1 MPLPPITEDTIRHHA
16 NANSFSRGQAYY
28 DSGAVLDIVQR
39 DDRIQAAIEGSEARP
54 YRVNL
59 QFDAG
64 GITAA
69 SCSCL
74 YNYDGWCKHIVATL
88 LTCIRQPDAIT
99 VRPSLAQLLDR
110 LDHLQTQRLVQ
121 DLVQEHPELIDT
133 IDDRVALLTLP
144 TPAPAKTPKTRR
156 TAIDPAPFRRQVR
169 QIIRAAINSAEE
181 GYEEVSVAE
190 ELLDL
195 IDKAQEFTD
204 RGDCQSAI
212 AILEVITSACA
223 DEWNE
228 LADYGLD
235 SAEVESYLNEAW
247 SNAILSDDLT
257 ADERAHLQETIEEW
271 QDSIGSFK
279 MSLTALEQGWHY
291 PPLQRV
297 LQGEIGTHGAWEA
310 ERPEYADDLA
320 LVRLR
325 ILDRQSR
332 DREYL
337 NLALAESQTTEYLL
351 KLVRLGQIETAMRQ
365 AQALMTTQAEA
376 FALAKALRE
385 QQQVTEA
392 LAIAK
397 AGLSLSVPSTRD
409 PFDFTFSAKPIHN
422 PFEFASWTSD
432 LAEGLGDTQTAIE
445 ARIVA
450 FQKQPSFQEYRKL
463 EALAGQRW
471 PSLKSELLQSLRQSY
486 PWGAETAK
494 VDIFLHEGAIE
505 DAIEAVRSTTTS
517 YYSHLVRRV
526 MTAAIESHPEWA
538 IAEGKRRAEP
548 TMDGKK
554 SDRYQD
560 AVDWLKQVRAGYLQ
574 LGQEAQWTAYRQELV
589 NAHGRKYKLME
600 LFKQKGME

>member
-1 MPLPPITEDTIRHHA
+1 MSLTPLTEATIRHHA

-28 DSGAVLDIVQR
+28 ESGAVLDLVQR
-39 DDRIQAAIEGSEARP
+39 NDRIQAAIEGSEVRP

-69 SCSCL
+69 SCTCP
-74 YNYDGWCKHIVATL
+74 YDYDGWCKHIVATL
-88 LTCIRQPDAIT
+88 LTCIRQPDAIIT
-99 VRPSLAQLLDR
+99 RPSLAQLLDR

-121 DLVQEHPELIDT
+121 DLVEEYPELIDR
-133 IDDRVALLTLP
+133 IDPLVEILTLP
-144 TPAPAKTPKTRR
+144 TPAPAKTKQTRR

-169 QIIRAAINSAEE
+169 QIIRQAIDAAEE
-181 GYEEVSVAE
+181 GYEEDPVTE
-190 ELLDL
+190 ELIDL
-195 IDKAQEFTD
+195 IDKAQEFTSG
-204 RGDCQSAI
+204 GDCQSAI
-212 AILEVITSACA
+212 AILEAIASACA
-223 DEWNE
+223 DEWDE

-235 SAEVESYLNEAW
+235 SGEVENYLNEAW
-247 SNAILSDDLT
+247 SNAILSDDIT
-257 ADERAHLQETIEEW
+257 ADQRAHLQEMLEEW
-271 QDSIGSFK
+271 QDSIGSLK
-279 MSLTALEQGWHY
+279 MSLTALEQGWDY

-297 LQGEIGTHGAWEA
+297 LQGQGGQHGAWEA
-310 ERPEYADDLA
+310 ERPEFADDLA
-320 LVRLR
+320 LVRLQ

-365 AQALMTTQAEA
+365 AQALMSNQAEA
-376 FALAKALRE
+376 FALARALRE

-397 AGLSLSVPSTRD
+397 AGLSLSVPSPRD
-409 PFDFTFSAKPIHN
+409 PFDFNFSAQPRHN

-450 FQKQPSFQEYRKL
+450 FQKQPSFQDYRKL
-463 EALAGQRW
+463 EALAGQQW
-471 PSLKSELLQSLRQSY
+471 ASLKSDLLQNFRQSSS
-486 PWGAETAK
+486 WGAETAK
-494 VDIFLHEGAIE
+494 VDIFLHEGSIE

-526 MTAAIESHPEWA
+526 MTAAIESHPEWV
-538 IAEGKRRAEP
+538 IAEGKKRAEP
-548 TMDGKK
+548 TMDRKK
-554 SDRYQD
+554 ADRYQD
-560 AVDWLKQVRAGYLQ
+560 AVDWLKQVRASYLQ
-574 LGQEAQWTAYRQELV
+574 LGQKAQWAEYRQKLV
-589 NAHGRKYKLME
+589 NEHGRKRKLME